1 MDPENL
7 SDSLKAIEYGQD
19 LENQG
24 VDEQSIRWLLE
35 SVVYRRLGD
44 LENARELLTK
54 VIETPT
60 PKGTPY
66 DEWMGKFSFF
76 KKSLFGGVNFD

>member
-1 MDPENL
+1 MEPGNL

-24 VDEQSIRWLLE
+24 ADEESIRWLLE
-35 SVVYRRLGD
+35 SVARRRLGD

-54 VIETPT
+54 VVETPT
-60 PKGTPY
+60 PKGTPH
-66 DEWMGKFSFF
+66 DEWMGKLSFF
-76 KKSLFGGVNFD
+76 GWGVFI